1 MVVSVLSR
9 SGFTFDML
17 FKGFP
22 LRQQFFVLI
31 VVKALYF
38 VVWIY
43 FTAADFVLNLL
54 HICVPWG
61 QTL

>member
-1 MVVSVLSR
+1 
-9 SGFTFDML
+9 ML